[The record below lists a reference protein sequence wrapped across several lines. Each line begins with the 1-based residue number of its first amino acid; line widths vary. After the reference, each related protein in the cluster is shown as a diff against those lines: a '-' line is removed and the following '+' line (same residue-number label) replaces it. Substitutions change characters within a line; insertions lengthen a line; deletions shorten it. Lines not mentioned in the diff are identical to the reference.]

1 LNAGT
6 GHIAMKTDKDISDE
20 VSYSMRFAIKPELG
34 NRILTLM
41 QNKNWNK
48 MLFILN
54 KDLT

>member
-1 LNAGT
+1 
-6 GHIAMKTDKDISDE
+6 MKTDKDISDE

-48 MLFILN
+48 MLLILN